1 MGSVMS
7 AHFSWRYLRACSF
20 RAIVLI
26 MDLVIALRAWALWP
40 ATSSHDHVR
49 QTPVGGTYWYVP
61 GSRAGADHTSRSGPT
76 RREWRPSLL
85 Q

>member
-1 MGSVMS
+1 MGSGVA
-7 AHFSWRYLRACSF
+7 AHFSWGYLGAGSF
-20 RAIVLI
+20 RAIVLVKG
-26 MDLVIALRAWALWP
+26 LVVGLRAWALWP

-76 RREWRPSLL
+76 RRE
-85 Q
+85 